1 MIEYRELTKEESARR
16 VHFCGRCATWQPR
29 VEIHE
34 CNATKRW
41 KRAKGI
47 PLDEENEAEAEQ
59 LHARSASDSDRD
71 HAHLEHETA

>member
-34 CNATKRW
+34 CSATKRW
-41 KRAKGI
+41 KLAKGI
-47 PLDEENEAEAEQ
+47 PLDEENEAEAE
-59 LHARSASDSDRD
+59 LDARAKC
-71 HAHLEHETA
+71 EPHEARTHP